1 MPKRNNIYL
10 LGSLLVMTIFL
21 VAILFFGNSN
31 DRISVDKNLF
41 KVADQT
47 KIDHVI
53 LKRADDQVELH
64 FDGSKWMVNNSFE
77 ADRQLIQVFFATLL
91 QAEPRRP
98 VAQRLRDSIHQQI
111 IKDGVEVKLFEG
123 ETMMKNFMVIGNDR
137 KTETYYE
144 LAGELSPYLVT
155 IPGYR
160 VYVAAIF
167 ELSAYEWRDKR
178 IFNFNWQNFKRLDAS
193 FPGNEKENFSISF
206 QNSFFGL
213 EGIPQADT
221 TRLNDYLDAVSLVQ
235 AVRYVPLGESVLYD
249 SILSTRPYYRIEV
262 TDIANRIYAI
272 DIFTPLNRDPAVL
285 GKLHDGQA
293 VFIGLED
300 LIRLD
305 RKRSYFNR

>member
-10 LGSLLVMTIFL
+10 LGSLLIMTIFL
-21 VAILFFGNSN
+21 VVILFFGNSN
-31 DRISVDKNLF
+31 DTISIDKNLF

-53 LKRADDQVELH
+53 LKKANEQVELY

-91 QAEPRRP
+91 QAQPRRP

-111 IKDGVEVKLFEG
+111 VKAGVEVKLFEG
-123 ETMMKNFMVIGNDR
+123 ETLMKNFMVMGNDR

-144 LAGELSPYLVT
+144 SVGELSPYLVA

-167 ELSAYEWRDKR
+167 ELADYEWRDKR
-178 IFNFNWQNFKRLDAS
+178 IFNFNWQNFKRLTAS
-193 FPGNEKENFSISF
+193 FPGNEKENYAISF
-206 QNSFFGL
+206 QNGFFGL
-213 EGIPQADT
+213 EGIPGADT

-235 AVRYVPLGESVLYD
+235 AVRYVPVAESTNYD
-249 SILSTRPYYRIEV
+249 SLFSTRPYYSIEV
-262 TDIANRIYAI
+262 TDIANRTYSI
-272 DIFTPLNRDPAVL
+272 DIFTPVKENPLVS
-285 GKLHDGQA
+285 GKLHDGQ
-293 VFIGLED
+293 VVLIGRED
-300 LIRLD
+300 FIRLN
-305 RKRSYFNR
+305 RKRSHFVP